1 VDTSPPQIPRFRV
14 EQLDDGRY
22 RATAEYTLTPK
33 MVAGGCQKT
42 LHADDISRLAGLCYW
57 ERIRAAGLNG
67 WRL

>member
-1 VDTSPPQIPRFRV
+1 M

-42 LHADDISRLAGLCYW
+42 LHADDISRLARLCYW